1 MSVPSVIIDPLTT
14 TWGEGSMRNE
24 TFEEIVA
31 RNIAQSFPAA
41 KLITKGEWVGM
52 LEVARFSMKKDR

>member
-1 MSVPSVIIDPLTT
+1 
-14 TWGEGSMRNE
+14 MRNE